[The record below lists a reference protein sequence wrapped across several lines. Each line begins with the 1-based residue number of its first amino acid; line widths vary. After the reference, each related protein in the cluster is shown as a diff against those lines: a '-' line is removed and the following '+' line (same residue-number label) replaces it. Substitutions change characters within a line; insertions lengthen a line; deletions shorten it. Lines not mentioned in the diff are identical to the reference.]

1 MTSQRCLPTISFGFR
16 TRTLPFLRAGSDAV
30 AAVEA
35 GGGCAGLRLVGVALN
50 RAGEA
55 WSDEGR
61 HIRVDHLPGD
71 EDDDKRLSLC
81 MSLLRHR

>member
-1 MTSQRCLPTISFGFR
+1 M
-16 TRTLPFLRAGSDAV
+16 
-30 AAVEA
+30 
-35 GGGCAGLRLVGVALN
+35 RLVGVALN

-61 HIRVDHLPGD
+61 HIRVHHLPGD
-71 EDDDKRLSLC
+71 EDDDERLSLC